1 MSSSYNL
8 TFVKNTIL
16 QRDSLLKIL
25 IHLGRIY
32 FALGEGGTGWGR
44 IWAAHTCRLFQ
55 RFLPRR
61 SFTKAVIL
69 STQTEMCWKLGWPS
83 GSYTSVSA
91 TTFSHLSHLGD
102 LDHFELCHS
111 WYFSVQFKFEYKGK
125 RTGLLCFK
133 LSQKI
138 SEVSLEIAQHLLI
151 NWYPMALRGNEQSQ
165 LYELTGWW
173 LETFHSQIFS
183 YE

>member
-1 MSSSYNL
+1 MATLCGRVCGTPPHLNNALNRSWLRKSFKKSSGKSFGSHFSGPNKTFRSQKKATCHLSSSYNL

-69 STQTEMCWKLGWPS
+69 STQTEMCRKLGWPS
-83 GSYTSVSA
+83 GTYTSVSA

-111 WYFSVQFKFEYKGK
+111 WYFSVQFKFECKGK
-125 RTGLLCFK
+125 
-133 LSQKI
+133 
-138 SEVSLEIAQHLLI
+138 
-151 NWYPMALRGNEQSQ
+151 
-165 LYELTGWW
+165 
-173 LETFHSQIFS
+173 
-183 YE
+183 